1 MEAADEELIG
11 LLGQTSD
18 GFDKGLQAN
27 YMNGLQEMLALV
39 KAPKTCFENP
49 HAIVCKLLD
58 LIIGD
63 SVAGLESFVT
73 AMLAEVAAKVVVK
86 LLATNKEK

>member
-1 MEAADEELIG
+1 MEAADEELLG
-11 LLGQTSD
+11 LLEQTSD

-39 KAPKTCFENP
+39 KAPNTCFENP
-49 HAIVCKLLD
+49 HTIVCKLLY

-63 SVAGLESFVT
+63 SVAGLESFVK